1 MLYYRQPSD
10 HNRRNGKEILKEK
23 LKMFYCIAT
32 KALKDGTQG
41 FRFNVCGVKGLTRK
55 RLFKRRWGIAK
66 GKSMVSLHIG
76 KRSVYIERKTNKT
89 KGKRIRHFAG

>member
-1 MLYYRQPSD
+1 
-10 HNRRNGKEILKEK
+10 
-23 LKMFYCIAT
+23 MFYCIAT
-32 KALKDGTQG
+32 KALKDGTNG

-55 RLFKRRWGIAK
+55 RIFKRRWGIAK

>member
-1 MLYYRQPSD
+1 
-10 HNRRNGKEILKEK
+10 
-23 LKMFYCIAT
+23 MFYCIAT

-55 RLFKRRWGIAK
+55 RLRKRRWGIAK

-76 KRSVYIERKTNKT
+76 LRSVYIERKTNKT

>member
-1 MLYYRQPSD
+1 
-10 HNRRNGKEILKEK
+10 
-23 LKMFYCIAT
+23 MFYCIAT

-89 KGKRIRHFAG
+89 KGKISFSGCDVVWSKFIFEEVLNNL